1 MLTRGER
8 GGLKCLF
15 HPPPWHRLHNH
26 CNGTPIY
33 PHALSASLLSKS
45 LLEVVTSPL
54 LLATSTYE
62 CCIHEDSVATGEAGS
77 QKQIGILWPDQETQE
92 MQGFFSLPHSL
103 LLWPEAMA
111 TAAV

>member
-1 MLTRGER
+1 MSGEGSNVFSTHHRGTYYTIAVMELPSTRLR
-8 GGLKCLF
+8 SLPLF
-15 HPPPWHRLHNH
+15 SP
-26 CNGTPIY
+26 
-33 PHALSASLLSKS
+33 A

-54 LLATSTYE
+54 LPATSTYE
-62 CCIHEDSVATGEAGS
+62 SYECCTHEDSVATGEAGS

>member
-1 MLTRGER
+1 MLDSRER

-15 HPPPWHRLHNH
+15 HLR
-26 CNGTPIY
+26 
-33 PHALSASLLSKS
+33 SLPLFS
-45 LLEVVTSPL
+45 LAMLEVVTSPL
-54 LLATSTYE
+54 LPATSTYE
-62 CCIHEDSVATGEAGS
+62 SYECCTHEDSVATGEVGS